1 MQKIILIDVYH
12 RNINQMNNRRIYPKI
27 WDRAYLVLNELN
39 KQIQE
44 VIQKELKNKIKLKV
58 LDVGCGTKPYYPFF
72 KEKSETYIGV
82 DVDSAL
88 NADVVC
94 VSENLPFANETF
106 DVIVCTQVLEHVN
119 DPKRVIVEMHRV
131 LKGGGLIILSTHGI
145 WFKHD
150 PQDYWRWT
158 DIGLKK
164 IFSVFKDV
172 EVRNNGGSVL
182 CFFQILNLYI
192 AWLPIGK
199 GPLWLISNV
208 LGRLLD
214 RLVYVDDYL
223 IINYLISAKK

>member
-1 MQKIILIDVYH
+1 MLAMRKSNQKNDIIHPKIYH
-12 RNINQMNNRRIYPKI
+12 RP
-27 WDRAYLVLNELN
+27 YLVLNELS

-44 VIQKELKNKIKLKV
+44 VIQKELKNKTKLKI
-58 LDVGCGTKPYYPFF
+58 LDVGCGTKPYFPFF
-72 KEKSETYIGV
+72 KEKAEMYIGV

-119 DPKRVIVEMHRV
+119 DPKRVIAEMHRV
-131 LKGGGLIILSTHGI
+131 LKGSGLIILSTHGV
-145 WFKHD
+145 WNKHAR
-150 PQDYWRWT
+150 QDYWRWT

-164 IFSVFKDV
+164 MFSIFKDV
-172 EVRNNGGSVL
+172 EVRNNGGAIL

-199 GPLWLISNV
+199 RLLWLISNV
-208 LGRLLD
+208 LGRTLD

-223 IINYLISAKK
+223 IINYLVIAKK